1 MTPMLSTI
9 TTEVGIA
16 AAYGL
21 VGLALMALG
30 FVLVDVLTPGNLRE
44 QIWLHRNRNAS
55 VLLASNL
62 LGVGIVVTTAI
73 RASADTFIPGL
84 VSAAAYG
91 VLGLALMAV
100 SFLVLDAVT
109 PGKLGELLMDDTAHP
124 AAWINAASHLA
135 VAAIVA
141 GAIY

>member
-1 MTPMLSTI
+1 MLSTI
-9 TTEVGIA
+9 PTELGIA

-30 FVLVDVLTPGNLRE
+30 FVLVDVLTPGKLRE
-44 QIWLHRNRNAS
+44 QIWLQRNRNAS
-55 VLLASNL
+55 ILLASNL
-62 LGVGIVVTTAI
+62 LGVGIVVITAI
-73 RASADTFIPGL
+73 LASADAFVAGL

-91 VLGLALMAV
+91 VLGLVLMGV

-109 PGKLGELLMDDTAHP
+109 PGSLGAVLMDEALHP
-124 AAWINAASHLA
+124 ATWVSGASHLA

-141 GAIY
+141 AAIS

>member
-1 MTPMLSTI
+1 MLSTI
-9 TTEVGIA
+9 ATEVGIA

-21 VGLALMALG
+21 VGLALMTLG

-44 QIWLHRNRNAS
+44 QVWMQRNRNATI
-55 VLLASNL
+55 LLASNL

-73 RASADTFIPGL
+73 FASADVFVAGL

-91 VLGLALMAV
+91 VLGLVLMAV
-100 SFLVLDAVT
+100 SFLVIDAAT
-109 PGKLGELLMDDTAHP
+109 PGRLGELLLDGTAHP
-124 AAWINAASHLA
+124 AVWVNGSSHLA

-141 GAIY
+141 AAIY